1 MGNAHERFDRRG
13 TKKGM
18 TMPSSRRFLPPQ
30 SPTTSAAVLS
40 RRLGTTEA
48 VMAYSVDRVGLYAS
62 RGRDMYLLASPRH
75 FCALLIVL
83 ILTAILAFSA
93 IAQTSSDSDRT
104 GAASARAHSEVTGGP
119 TNTYPTPKTGPNT
132 AAPSAE
138 TNSTAVKGG
147 SEPGGAQ
154 PESNPGTKK
163 GGSAVVINIDKSKQ
177 EMTVLV
183 NGIEKYH
190 WPVSTGRAGYSTPSG
205 TYTATSMNEIWY
217 SKEWDNSPMP
227 HSIFFIKD
235 GHAIHGSYEVKNL
248 GKPVS
253 HGCVRISPENATKLY
268 ALVKEAGSENT
279 HVVLTGVTP
288 GGEFKNARGQVSP
301 GRMDQAGPGWG
312 FSPFGAPYYDSAQDY
327 NRWPSRY
334 SRW

>member
-1 MGNAHERFDRRG
+1 
-13 TKKGM
+13 M
-18 TMPSSRRFLPPQ
+18 TMPSSWRFPPPR

-48 VMAYSVDRVGLYAS
+48 VMAYSVDRVGLYAN

-75 FCALLIVL
+75 SCALLIVL

-104 GAASARAHSEVTGGP
+104 GTASARAHSEVTGGA

-132 AAPSAE
+132 AAESAE

-163 GGSAVVINIDKSKQ
+163 GGAAVVINIDKTKQ

-183 NGIEKYH
+183 DGI
-190 WPVSTGRAGYSTPSG
+190 
-205 TYTATSMNEIWY
+205 
-217 SKEWDNSPMP
+217 
-227 HSIFFIKD
+227 D
-235 GHAIHGSYEVKNL
+235 GK
-248 GKPVS
+248 
-253 HGCVRISPENATKLY
+253 
-268 ALVKEAGSENT
+268 
-279 HVVLTGVTP
+279 LTGNL
-288 GGEFKNARGQVSP
+288 EANAAISTSHNDDGCARHSRQNSRRCRRGP
-301 GRMDQAGPGWG
+301 RRRE
-312 FSPFGAPYYDSAQDY
+312 AQLTLSTSDVAVC
-327 NRWPSRY
+327 
-334 SRW
+334 